1 MLLLRPSLQ
10 RLLTSCGAKP
20 TNVRAVSGLESTT
33 EWRQLLDL
41 PRPRSIEALFGAA
54 KSNTAEF
61 TADGFTDGQFRSSED
76 RAQAMSITVGDL
88 VVDFS
93 RQLVDD
99 TIFEALI
106 SLAKSRGVEA
116 KWRQLRSGE
125 SINTTENRAVG
136 HVALRCRPDEE
147 FMIGGR
153 NVVPEVHATLRR
165 MESLAQG
172 LRQGI
177 VTGSTGRRIRTVVN
191 IGIGGSDLG
200 PSLMYEA
207 LRPLSSGEISC
218 RFVSNVDPADLTQQL
233 QGLDP
238 GETLIVVSSK
248 TFTTSETMANATVAR
263 QWLTQTLGED
273 GAKQHLVAVSANSQA
288 VSDFGISE
296 ERFFPLW
303 EWVGGRFSL
312 GSAVG
317 LSTMI
322 SLGPDVFREFLEGQR
337 LMDRHVDEF
346 SGASNVSLVMAL
358 IGVWNRCVL
367 GYPTR
372 AVLPYSYNLRSLPAY
387 LQQLIMESNG
397 KGVHVD
403 GSIVSHPTTPV
414 IWGGAGTD
422 AQHAFMQFIHQ
433 SPDVVPIDFVG
444 FARASNGNDERQRM
458 LFMNLVAQA
467 EALAFG
473 RPSAEAPH
481 RSFPGNRPSTVI
493 IAPVLSPFVFGQ
505 IVALY
510 EHAVFYEGALLD
522 INSFDQWGV
531 ELGKELAQ
539 GLMVIRQDAG
549 SVDNSNVHPASRRLL
564 DWFHHQSAQ
573 DLGAEQGANP

>member
-1 MLLLRPSLQ
+1 
-10 RLLTSCGAKP
+10 
-20 TNVRAVSGLESTT
+20 
-33 EWRQLLDL
+33 
-41 PRPRSIEALFGAA
+41 
-54 KSNTAEF
+54 
-61 TADGFTDGQFRSSED
+61 
-76 RAQAMSITVGDL
+76 
-88 VVDFS
+88 
-93 RQLVDD
+93 
-99 TIFEALI
+99 
-106 SLAKSRGVEA
+106 
-116 KWRQLRSGE
+116 
-125 SINTTENRAVG
+125 
-136 HVALRCRPDEE
+136 
-147 FMIGGR
+147 
-153 NVVPEVHATLRR
+153 

-172 LRQGI
+172 LRHGI

-207 LRPLSSGEISC
+207 LQPISTGEIAC

-238 GETLIVVSSK
+238 GETLIVMSSK

-273 GAKQHLVAVSANSQA
+273 GAKQHLVAVSANARA

-296 ERFFPLW
+296 DRFFPLW

-317 LSTMI
+317 LSAMI
-322 SLGPDVFREFLEGQR
+322 SLGPAIFREFLEGQR
-337 LMDRHVDEF
+337 MMDRHVEDF
-346 SGASNVSLVMAL
+346 SGASNAPLVMAL
-358 IGVWNRCVL
+358 IGVWNRCAL

-403 GSIVSHPTTPV
+403 GTIVSHPTTPV

-433 SPDVVPIDFVG
+433 SPDVVPVDFLG
-444 FARASNGNDERQRM
+444 FARASTGNDDRQRM

-473 RPSAEAPH
+473 RTSNEAPH

-493 IAPVLSPFVFGQ
+493 VAPALSPFVFGQ
-505 IVALY
+505 IIALY
-510 EHAVFYEGALLD
+510 EHAVFFEGALLD

-539 GLMVIRQDAG
+539 ALMVKRQD
-549 SVDNSNVHPASRRLL
+549 SNSLENSDAHPGSRRLL
-564 DWFHHQSAQ
+564 HWFHHQSSQ
-573 DLGAEQGANP
+573 HLDHEQSAER